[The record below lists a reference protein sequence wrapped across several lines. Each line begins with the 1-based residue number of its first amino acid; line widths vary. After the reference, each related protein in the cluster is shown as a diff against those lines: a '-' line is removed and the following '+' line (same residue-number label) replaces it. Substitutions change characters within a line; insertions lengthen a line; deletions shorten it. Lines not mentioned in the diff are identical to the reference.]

1 CLRIFWTSRLL
12 NLEKTTASMNVLAP
26 LGKLYGRLMGIRNS
40 LYERGTLSSYELG
53 ARSISIG
60 NLTTGGTGKTP
71 LVALV
76 AKILIDEGETVC
88 ILTRGYGRA
97 NPKSR
102 ILVSDGHAILTDA
115 ATGGDEP
122 VELAMQLEGKS
133 IIVADPDR
141 TAAAK

>member
-1 CLRIFWTSRLL
+1 
-12 NLEKTTASMNVLAP
+12 
-26 LGKLYGRLMGIRNS
+26 
-40 LYERGTLSSYELG
+40 ELG
-53 ARSISIG
+53 ARTISIG

-141 TAAAK
+141 TAAAKWARERFPVSAFILDDGFQHLRVRRDLDIVCIDATNPCGNGQVLPAGDL